1 MKMEGRADETESWFY
16 SHRCRDARECRT
28 VLPDGRERFDPVSSA
43 LFFCVQKYP
52 DMGRTASPVYAGSI
66 QEVSDVVPD
75 QSMKSENA
83 VIGRMVSQSV
93 WSGESRLPDLLW
105 HMRNSFQTDNRMS
118 HRLRIVNNEGQM
130 LLFFLLF
137 VLFLWRRLAFH
148 RSSKYIN
155 PELLPF
161 YCSRFLLD
169 LSVRL
174 RKDGKKWAAACGG

>member
-1 MKMEGRADETESWFY
+1 MILFLLLS
-16 SHRCRDARECRT
+16 
-28 VLPDGRERFDPVSSA
+28 
-43 LFFCVQKYP
+43 FFCVQKYP

-83 VIGRMVSQSV
+83 VIGRMVSRSV

>member
-1 MKMEGRADETESWFY
+1 MFY
-16 SHRCRDARECRT
+16 DQA
-28 VLPDGRERFDPVSSA
+28 LPAASIVKKA
-43 LFFCVQKYP
+43 L
-52 DMGRTASPVYAGSI
+52 A
-66 QEVSDVVPD
+66 
-75 QSMKSENA
+75 
-83 VIGRMVSQSV
+83 
-93 WSGESRLPDLLW
+93 
-105 HMRNSFQTDNRMS
+105 
-118 HRLRIVNNEGQM
+118 
-130 LLFFLLF
+130 FLLF

>member
-1 MKMEGRADETESWFY
+1 MRRNHGFSPTGVGMRGNAGRFY
-16 SHRCRDARECRT
+16 R
-28 VLPDGRERFDPVSSA
+28 
-43 LFFCVQKYP
+43 
-52 DMGRTASPVYAGSI
+52 MAGSVLI
-66 QEVSDVVPD
+66 LFLLLSFLCAEISRYGQDGVSGLRRIDTEVSDVVPD

-83 VIGRMVSQSV
+83 VIGRMVSRSV

>member
-1 MKMEGRADETESWFY
+1 MRRNHGFIPTGVGMRGNAGRFY
-16 SHRCRDARECRT
+16 RMAGS
-28 VLPDGRERFDPVSSA
+28 VLILFLLLS
-43 LFFCVQKYP
+43 FFCVQKYP

-66 QEVSDVVPD
+66 QKVSDVVPD

-83 VIGRMVSQSV
+83 VIGRMVSRSV

-174 RKDGKKWAAACGG
+174 RKDGKKWAAACRG